1 MKLENN
7 RVLRTN
13 YILLASL
20 LFSGLIMSRSSAADT
35 TELAFSLLQN
45 RPAIY
50 IRVNQSKPFLVIL
63 DTGLGRGLMLDNQKA
78 RAIGLQPLQTD
89 VVDNLGM
96 GQLKL
101 QRYAKST
108 LSIGSMQLPIT
119 NINGDE
125 RTPQLMAMMGKDKY
139 GNSPVGVLSVWEFR
153 DRQISFDLAE
163 KALSLSTTQRLNAG
177 EENVVPIIDTG
188 RIPEFAIKIDGQ
200 PFNAHLDSGS
210 SASLI
215 LPSNM
220 LDKFSY
226 QQPPK
231 KQGKALTAGMEHSLW
246 TAQLKGD
253 VEIGSVRA
261 QNPNILFINKLPR
274 VNIGFSFFNKGKITI
289 DGVNHLAKFEY
300 RG

>member
-1 MKLENN
+1 MKLENY

-13 YILLASL
+13 YILLVFTLFIGL
-20 LFSGLIMSRSSAADT
+20 LTSRLAIANT
-35 TELAFSLLQN
+35 TELTFSLLQN

-50 IRVNQSKPFLVIL
+50 ISVNQSKPFLVIL
-63 DTGLGRGLMLDNQKA
+63 DTGLGRGLMLDKQKA
-78 RAIGLQPLQTD
+78 RAIGLQPLQTE

-108 LSIGSMQLPIT
+108 LTIGDMQLPISS
-119 NINGDE
+119 INGDE
-125 RTPQLMAMMGKDKY
+125 RTPRLMAMMGKDKY
-139 GNSPVGVLSVWEFR
+139 GNSPVGVLSVWEFK
-153 DRQISFDLAE
+153 DRQISFDLAK
-163 KALSLSTTQRLNAG
+163 KALSLSTTQGLNVD
-177 EENVVPIIDTG
+177 EENVVPIIQTG
-188 RIPEFAIKIDGQ
+188 RIPEFAIKIDGK

-215 LPSNM
+215 LPSSM
-220 LDKFSY
+220 LDNFSY

-231 KQGKALTAGMEHSLW
+231 KQGKAMTAGMDHSLW

-274 VNIGFSFFNKGKITI
+274 INIGFSFFNKGKITI
-289 DGVNHLAKFEY
+289 DSVNQLAKFEY
-300 RG
+300 QG